1 MSLRRRADLVPML
14 GALVLGALIGV
25 ATAVSPILA
34 VATAGL
40 IAVAVAVFLKPEA
53 VVVLLI
59 AAFPWD
65 DALAFPSATVSV
77 IKILGVLVLMGYTIR
92 ALTDRDEH
100 VQIPPTLPPLLLF
113 LTLVLISLLFADE
126 QTGGLAK
133 TVRYASF
140 VGFFFLFAQLVRTR
154 ATLQWCLRALALSA
168 SLASIIAL
176 VNFITGATGRAEGPI
191 GEAND
196 FAYLLVTVL
205 PLVGYL
211 IYSERKWRVL
221 WVACFVL
228 IVTTLLA
235 TLSRGAFVGVAALA
249 VWAVATRRVPL
260 RGLAAGALVVAAIL
274 AVAFSQWRP
283 LIDEHLLLKDKVSS
297 ANVGTRKALWS
308 AAVRMT
314 GDHPVLGVGPNG
326 FRLKS
331 AEYLRDDP
339 LGIQNPVV
347 HNSFLEIMAESGVPA
362 LIIFLIYVIGTWQ
375 MLLRAYRE
383 NKRRGDETGVRLATA
398 AQASLV
404 AAIVSAN
411 FLSVQLTIPLWLVG
425 GIAVVLSSEVGVLRA
440 PARQRV
446 PVRPLATR
454 TG

>member
-1 MSLRRRADLVPML
+1 VILRRSGGL
-14 GALVLGALIGV
+14 GAMLAALALGVLIGV
-25 ATAVSPILA
+25 GTALSPILA

-40 IAVAVAVFLKPEA
+40 IALVIAVFLKPEA
-53 VVVLLI
+53 VMVLLVL
-59 AAFPWD
+59 AFPWD
-65 DALAFPSATVSV
+65 DELAFPSATVGV
-77 IKILGVLVLMGYTIR
+77 IKILGVLVLVGYTIR

-100 VQIPPTLPPLLLF
+100 VRIPPTLPPLLLF
-113 LTLVLISLLFADE
+113 LTLVLISLLFSDE
-126 QTGGLAK
+126 PSEGLQK
-133 TVRYASF
+133 TLRYVLF
-140 VGFFFLFAQLVRTR
+140 VGFFFLFVQLVKTR

-176 VNFITGATGRAEGPI
+176 VNFATGATGRAEGPI

-211 IYSERKWRVL
+211 ISSEPKRRAL
-221 WVACFVL
+221 WIACFVL
-228 IVTTLLA
+228 LVTTLLA
-235 TLSRGAFVGVAALA
+235 TFSRGAFVGVAALA

-260 RGLAAGALVVAAIL
+260 RGLAAGALVVAAVL

-283 LIDEHLLLKDKVSS
+283 LIDEHLLLKDKVAS

-314 GDHPVLGVGPNG
+314 GDHPLIGVGPNG
-326 FRLKS
+326 FSLK
-331 AEYLRDDP
+331 AADYLRDDP
-339 LGIQNPVV
+339 LGIQDPVA

-362 LIIFLIYVIGTWQ
+362 LLVFLIFLAGSWQ

-383 NKRRGDETGVRLATA
+383 NRRRGDLTGVRLATA
-398 AQASLV
+398 AQASMV
-404 AAIVSAN
+404 AAVVSAN

-425 GIAVVLSSEVGVLRA
+425 GIAVVLASEAGTLRA

-446 PVRPLATR
+446 PVRPLAAR
-454 TG
+454 AG